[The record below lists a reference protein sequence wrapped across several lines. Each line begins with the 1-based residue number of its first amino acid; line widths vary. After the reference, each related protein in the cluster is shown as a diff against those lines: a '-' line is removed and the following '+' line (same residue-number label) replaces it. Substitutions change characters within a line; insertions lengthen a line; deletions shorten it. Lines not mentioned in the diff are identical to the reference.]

1 MTSKPRN
8 FAITSSMKKQF
19 ILAPSLLLLAGALS
33 FVGARPANAAPCSI
47 NDTLATRLGV
57 SCTTAQGFEFTLTN
71 FSGFTPTDDL
81 AITPAGLNNFQ
92 YTVQGSSYIPGP
104 SYILNY
110 TLIAPANRFLDMFTA
125 GGSTSIPGT
134 TSTFNVAA
142 ISPQA
147 QLAAGN
153 INFTGAV
160 NGVDNFAGNI
170 KTSTFTATLNVT
182 AGQVA
187 SVTSFVSS
195 KQPPPVPGP
204 VPLLGAGCAFGL
216 SRKLRRRIKLAA

>member
-1 MTSKPRN
+1 MTPNPRN
-8 FAITSSMKKQF
+8 FAISPSVNNQF

-57 SCTTAQGFEFTLTN
+57 TCTTAQGFEFTLTN
-71 FSGFTPTDDL
+71 FSGFAPTDDL
-81 AITPAGLNNFQ
+81 AITAAGLNNFQ
-92 YTVQGSSYIPGP
+92 YTVQGSSYVPGP
-104 SYILNY
+104 TYNLNY
-110 TLIAPANRFLDMFTA
+110 TLTAPENRFLNMFTA
-125 GGSTSIPGT
+125 GGSTSIPDT
-134 TSTFNVAA
+134 TSSFNVAA
-142 ISPQA
+142 TSPQPRV
-147 QLAAGN
+147 AAGQ

-160 NGVDNFAGNI
+160 NGVNTFAGNI

-182 AGQVA
+182 AEQVS
-187 SVTSFVSS
+187 SVTSFNSS
-195 KQPPPVPGP
+195 KLPPPVPGP